1 MCVRLRGESWLHLKS
16 GSGRIAKQMTRQEIE
31 ARGYWRPVVT
41 MFVLVVFA
49 PLLHGPIGWLDELE
63 LIFVPFVILLT
74 VLLLRFFSRH
84 SISRSDRTRSRPA
97 KTAAT
102 KEHNDH

>member
-1 MCVRLRGESWLHLKS
+1 
-16 GSGRIAKQMTRQEIE
+16 
-31 ARGYWRPVVT
+31 

-74 VLLLRFFSRH
+74 VLLLRYFSRH
-84 SISRSDRTRSRPA
+84 SISKSERIRSRPA
-97 KTAAT
+97 KTVDI